1 MSQKWK
7 NRLVTLLCV
16 ALIVCGVGWLV
27 HGRILN
33 MVARYQQMK
42 AADQP
47 ISQKAPQHAHYNA
60 KAITDVDDGDIA
72 KAMGQGHTP
81 VIGKIA
87 VPALGIKLPVFA
99 PASGQAA
106 YNDMLYGACEVKGNQ
121 TMGGKCNY
129 GLASHHMLGANLC
142 FTPLMHAKV
151 GQIIYL
157 TNGKRI
163 YKYRINKV
171 FIVNA
176 SQTTVLENQGH
187 KRMVTLVTCTS
198 YEHVNTRKI
207 VQGKYMG
214 SRPFKSKWMHYFKSQ
229 MNGYKMVKSVFAA
242 WNEPAQ

>member
-7 NRLVTLLCV
+7 NRLVALVCV
-16 ALIVCGVGWLV
+16 ALIVGGVGWLV
-27 HGRILN
+27 HGRVLN
-33 MVARYQQMK
+33 MVARYQQIK

-47 ISQKAPQHAHYNA
+47 ISQKAPKHAHYNA

-106 YNDMLYGACEVKGNQ
+106 YNDMLYGACEVKANQ
-121 TMGGKCNY
+121 TMGGKYNY

-171 FIVNA
+171 FVVNA
-176 SQTTVLENQGH
+176 SQTNVLENQGR
-187 KRMVTLVTCTS
+187 KRIVTLVTCTS

-207 VQGKYMG
+207 VQGKYVG
-214 SRPFKSKWMHYFKSQ
+214 SKPFKSKWMHYFKSQ

-242 WNEPAQ
+242 WNEPTQ

>member
-1 MSQKWK
+1 M
-7 NRLVTLLCV
+7 
-16 ALIVCGVGWLV
+16 ALIVGGVGWLV
-27 HGRILN
+27 HGRVLN
-33 MVARYQQMK
+33 MVARYQQIK

-47 ISQKAPQHAHYNA
+47 ISQKAPKHAHYNA

-171 FIVNA
+171 FVVNA
-176 SQTTVLENQGH
+176 SQTNVLENQGR
-187 KRMVTLVTCTS
+187 KRIVTLVTCTS

-207 VQGKYMG
+207 VQGKYVG
-214 SRPFKSKWMHYFKSQ
+214 SKPFKSKWMHYFKSQ

>member
-7 NRLVTLLCV
+7 NRLVTLVCV
-16 ALIVCGVGWLV
+16 ALIIGGVGWLV
-27 HGRILN
+27 HGRVLN
-33 MVARYQQMK
+33 MVARYQQIK

-47 ISQKAPQHAHYNA
+47 ISQKASKHAHYNA

-121 TMGGKCNY
+121 TMGGKYNY

-171 FIVNA
+171 FVVNA
-176 SQTTVLENQGH
+176 SQTNVLENQGR
-187 KRMVTLVTCTS
+187 KRIVTLVTCTS

-214 SRPFKSKWMHYFKSQ
+214 SKPFKSKWMHYFKSQ

-242 WNEPAQ
+242 WNEPTQ